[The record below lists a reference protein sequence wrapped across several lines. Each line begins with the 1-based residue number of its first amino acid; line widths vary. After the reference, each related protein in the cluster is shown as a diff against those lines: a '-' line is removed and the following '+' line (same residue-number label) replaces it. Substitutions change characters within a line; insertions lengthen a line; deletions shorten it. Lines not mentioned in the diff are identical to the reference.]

1 MKLNFWQWIGILVLL
16 AGAIGYVFWKDDR
29 QRIDPD
35 RLPPATTQPAD
46 ADIAPAS

>member
-46 ADIAPAS
+46 VDIAPQS